1 MDPVRNLP
9 AVPGTRPVSERQPG
23 KREADA
29 FRRALGDQGDGT
41 AAEREPEQPM
51 RRGLQP
57 RPRPGRNQEGTS
69 MHVDVIA

>member
-9 AVPGTRPVSERQPG
+9 ALHGTRPVGERQPG

-41 AAEREPEQPM
+41 AAEREPEKPM
-51 RRGLQP
+51 RRPLQP
-57 RPRPGRNQEGTS
+57 QPRPGRNQEGKS